1 MYITKDPERKKL
13 MNAKHAKTF
22 RERLKQ
28 DQTKYDE
35 ARQKS
40 TEKQKKRRQGKRI
53 PQMIPQTIQQ
63 NVVAEPSAFS
73 TVQQKGKLVKKTLSA
88 LPIDPAQREELLL
101 TVLGRTVNLDGS
113 MLYKKSHNVAS
124 LSPETVN
131 KVTRFY
137 CDEEVSR
144 MSPNVK
150 DFLAVSRDG
159 KKVKQ
164 QVRYLQLTVKEVF
177 EEFKKLYPDVK
188 IGLSKFA
195 ELRPSFVKSLSKI
208 PHNVCCC
215 LLHENMRYALES
227 MLKIDEGLINVHVG
241 NRMDRNFVCDP
252 PSGQCYANKCQEC
265 KDLEKFEKLIES
277 IESHEL
283 SASWKLWQKP
293 EKKSYINIEK
303 VTKEGSVTDLIN
315 HISSMRQ
322 KFVAHVEVKRNQSE
336 IFKSN
341 IESSKID
348 SSIAVLQIDWAE
360 NYKCFAQ
367 NETQAAHFG
376 QNQVSIFTAALW
388 NIKVKT
394 YAFVSDS
401 LDHTKTSVIANI
413 DKVCQLLPSSVK
425 ELNIY
430 SDNATS
436 QFKNKD
442 TLSSMI
448 QLEKKHK
455 IKVFWHFFAAMH
467 GKGVVDGVGA
477 SVKRIASNKS
487 RAETMII
494 NNAESFANA
503 LESSDVEVLWLSEE
517 EKSRRNVDIGLKK
530 IIAQAKKLKDISK
543 SHHFHVNNGAVQ
555 VHRLSPAQ
563 TS

>member
-1 MYITKDPERKKL
+1 MKVLFHRINVYADIFATFFLLKNIRWQKKNLKHKKIHNDSQKLNRSKDPERKKL
-13 MNAKHAKTF
+13 MNAKHAKNF
-22 RERLKQ
+22 RECLKQ
-28 DQTKYDE
+28 DQIKYDE

-40 TEKQKKRRQGKRI
+40 TEQQKKRRQRKKI
-53 PQMIPQTIQQ
+53 LQMIPQTIQE

-73 TVQQKGKLVKKTLSA
+73 TVQLKGKLAKKTLSA

-101 TVLGRTVNLDGS
+101 TVLVRTVSLGGS
-113 MLYKKSHNVAS
+113 MLFIKSRNVAS

-137 CDEEVSR
+137 CDDEISR

-150 DFLAVSRDG
+150 DYLAVSRDG

-177 EEFKKLYPDVK
+177 EELKKIYRDVK

-195 ELRPSFVKSLSKI
+195 ELKPSFVKSLSKI

-227 MLKIDEGLINVHVG
+227 MLKIDGGLINVHVG
-241 NRMDRNFVCDP
+241 NGMDRNFFCDP
-252 PSGQCYANKCQEC
+252 PSDQCYANKCQEC

-283 SASWKLWQKP
+283 FASWKLWQNPK
-293 EKKSYINIEK
+293 KKSYINIEK
-303 VTKEGSVTDLIN
+303 VTKEETVTDLIN
-315 HISSMRQ
+315 HISGMRQ
-322 KFVAHVEVKRNQSE
+322 KFVTHVEVKRNQSD

-341 IESSKID
+341 IERSKTD

-360 NYKCFAQ
+360 NYKCFEQ

-376 QNQVSIFTAALW
+376 QNQVSIFTAAL
-388 NIKVKT
+388 
-394 YAFVSDS
+394 
-401 LDHTKTSVIANI
+401 
-413 DKVCQLLPSSVK
+413 C
-425 ELNIY
+425 
-430 SDNATS
+430 
-436 QFKNKD
+436 
-442 TLSSMI
+442 
-448 QLEKKHK
+448 
-455 IKVFWHFFAAMH
+455 
-467 GKGVVDGVGA
+467 
-477 SVKRIASNKS
+477 SNKS
-487 RAETMII
+487 RAETAII

-503 LESSDVEVLWLSEE
+503 LKSSDVYVLWLSKE
-517 EKSRRNVDIGLKK
+517 EKSRQNVDIGLKK
-530 IIAQAKKLKDISK
+530 IIAQAKKLNDISK